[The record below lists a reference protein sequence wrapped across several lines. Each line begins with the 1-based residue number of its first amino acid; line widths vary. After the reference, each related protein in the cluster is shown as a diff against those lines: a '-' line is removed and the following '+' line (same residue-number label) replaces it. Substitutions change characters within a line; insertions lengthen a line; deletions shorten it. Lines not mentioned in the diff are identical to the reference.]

1 MSEIDLVPSSYRQ
14 FLRIRRW
21 IRNFGFIYGV
31 LIAAIV
37 ASKVLLS
44 FGIDAEASAIERLK
58 ADKRLVLNKKTKSD
72 QLQEDRSTL
81 EKRLAVLNTLR
92 GGPPVRDVFLS
103 IDRAMHEDV
112 WFLDWKFMRAG
123 EFVEGKSKSVNTGY
137 FIVVPEDGSGSKE
150 RAWRVQTHMEI
161 KAQALDHSSLA
172 DFVRRLSEQRV
183 FDDVKVLTT
192 RVHRYPAA
200 QVVDFELAVIVG
212 GQREAS

>member
-1 MSEIDLVPSSYRQ
+1 MSEINLIPSSYQQ

-21 IRNFGFIYGV
+21 IGSFGLVYGV

-37 ASKVLLS
+37 AAKVLLS

-58 ADKRLVLNKKTKSD
+58 ADKRLVLNKKTKLD
-72 QLQEDRSTL
+72 RLHEDRSTL
-81 EKRLAVLNTLR
+81 ENRLAVLNKLR

-103 IDRAMHEDV
+103 IDRAMDEDV

-123 EFVEGKSKSVNTGY
+123 EFVEGQPRSVNTGY
-137 FIVVPEDGSGSKE
+137 FIVIPEDGSGAKE

-172 DFVRRLSEQRV
+172 DFVDRLSEQRV

-200 QVVDFELAVIVG
+200 QVVDFELAVIVD